1 MVEIIGEDSTK
12 RLNFGEVDY
21 RRGMEELNNF
31 IRKMLFRC
39 VESRL

>member
-1 MVEIIGEDSTK
+1 MVETIGEDSTK
-12 RLNFGEVDY
+12 RQNFGEVDY

-31 IRKMLFRC
+31 IRKMFRY